1 MLALAWLGRAGDD
14 QDDDDR
20 RAQRQRDEQVALRV
34 LHHGLGRV
42 PRPGRSKSDLLRVR
56 VRVGVRVRLSVSVGV
71 PRPARSGVVN
81 RYLITAR
88 STIEHWMAWVLVRWR
103 ERTNEHWSSRASI
116 APGAKS
122 IRARLRE
129 GGHYHSQIDFWSR
142 GRPLAEQPAVAHTA
156 VELHADGCCARV
168 SLA

>member
-1 MLALAWLGRAGDD
+1 MQALFSTLLLALAWLGRAGDD

-122 IRARLRE
+122 IRAAE
-129 GGHYHSQIDFWSR
+129 GGGALLVPDKEIDFWSR
-142 GRPLAEQPAVAHTA
+142 
-156 VELHADGCCARV
+156 
-168 SLA
+168 